1 MALLCSGAPFLSSN
15 WPKKKRCFAST
26 FRFDGEATFAGMCP
40 SASGVLAS
48 QGLLSTDCWMSSSR
62 ASHMRNWKNADL
74 LVMPSRSMWEAGR
87 EGWEGWEQGRVRR
100 QKSKWH
106 EYSYRW
112 LYGSDKGTGGCMKC
126 TYILYGYAYAHVG
139 VRGCGWVA
147 QTDNKR
153 RYVHKH
159 GGT

>member
-74 LVMPSRSMWEAGR
+74 LVMPTQVDVGGR
-87 EGWEGWEQGRVRR
+87 EGRLGR
-100 QKSKWH
+100 
-106 EYSYRW
+106 
-112 LYGSDKGTGGCMKC
+112 LGTGKGEAAKEQV
-126 TYILYGYAYAHVG
+126 TRVQLQ
-139 VRGCGWVA
+139 VA
-147 QTDNKR
+147 
-153 RYVHKH
+153 VWE
-159 GGT
+159 